1 MKFNDISVV
10 ILFYKTSYK
19 VIKNLSN
26 YKNFDIYILD
36 QSNDIILKK
45 KIEKKFPKIKYYG
58 ISSKNN
64 GFAKGINFLVKKT
77 DIFINTNQS
86 LNPPLD
92 YLPLR

>member
-58 ISSKNN
+58 I
-64 GFAKGINFLVKKT
+64 
-77 DIFINTNQS
+77 
-86 LNPPLD
+86 
-92 YLPLR
+92 

>member
-45 KIEKKFPKIKYYG
+45 K
-58 ISSKNN
+58 N
-64 GFAKGINFLVKKT
+64 
-77 DIFINTNQS
+77 
-86 LNPPLD
+86 
-92 YLPLR
+92 